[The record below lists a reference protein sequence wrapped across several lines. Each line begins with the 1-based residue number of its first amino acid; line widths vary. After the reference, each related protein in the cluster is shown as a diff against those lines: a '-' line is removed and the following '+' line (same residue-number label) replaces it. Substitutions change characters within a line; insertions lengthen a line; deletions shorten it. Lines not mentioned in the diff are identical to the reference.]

1 MNASMALMLTT
12 LYGKLRSAIVASYIV
27 LAIFLL
33 AQLILT
39 MRHGSRSSRQAGNA
53 LGTAAYHLFAI
64 TAMLG
69 AIHLMP
75 VGSAVGGGA
84 MPMGMDMPA
93 AGPQVLPASALASC
107 LGVLFLLDGVVT
119 LALVLFAPAWVLA
132 IGSQPGASRA
142 HEPASRTRL
151 GAQSIA
157 SLRWGVSPHVIMDLG
172 MFVMLA

>member
-1 MNASMALMLTT
+1 MNASMALMLTA
-12 LYGKLRSAIVASYIV
+12 LYSRLRSAIVASYIV

-33 AQLILT
+33 AQLLLT
-39 MRHGSRSSRQAGNA
+39 MRHGSRSSRQAGNS

-75 VGSAVGGGA
+75 VGSAVGVGSA
-84 MPMGMDMPA
+84 SMGMDMPA
-93 AGPQVLPASALASC
+93 AGSQALPPSALARS
-107 LGVLFLLDGVVT
+107 LGLLFLLDGVVT

-132 IGSQPGASRA
+132 LGSQPGPSRA
-142 HEPASRTRL
+142 PGTDRTRP